1 MHELKEEK
9 KTYED
14 DCGHLPS
21 CTAKA
26 AFSRL
31 QFIHNQAMHREWK
44 KNGKSQ
50 FQICHYITGY
60 TM

>member
-31 QFIHNQAMHREWK
+31 QFIHNQAMHRE
-44 KNGKSQ
+44 
-50 FQICHYITGY
+50 
-60 TM
+60 